1 MVHLLGQ
8 DLHNCL
14 LLVLRRLDEKL
25 IVYLQDQPGAEV
37 LSSQSLIHPDH
48 GDLDDIGSGSL
59 DRGVHRHALAEGTLH
74 KVRGF

>member
-37 LSSQSLIHPDH
+37 LSSQSLIHPYH

-59 DRGVHRHALAEGTLH
+59 DR
-74 KVRGF
+74 